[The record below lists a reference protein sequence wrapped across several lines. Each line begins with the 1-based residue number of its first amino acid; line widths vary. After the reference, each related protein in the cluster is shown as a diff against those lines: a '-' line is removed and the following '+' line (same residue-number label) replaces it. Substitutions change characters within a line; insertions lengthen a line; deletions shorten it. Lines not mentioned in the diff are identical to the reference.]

1 MIGFLSGIFKWWR
14 VIAVVAVL
22 LAVGGSIY
30 AVYRYVDNL
39 QTENVR
45 LAAENSTLVANMA
58 QLENALESQ
67 QNTIDSLQEDIE
79 LQGRLLTRTSRDFQE
94 ARDAVS
100 RLRERLS
107 EHELGFLASERPG
120 LVENII
126 NDASDEI
133 SRCFEIASGSPL
145 TQEELDATLPSEIN
159 SECPEL
165 ANPNYRGDQ

>member
-1 MIGFLSGIFKWWR
+1 MISFLSSTFKWWR
-14 VIAVVAVL
+14 IIATVAAL
-22 LAVGGSIY
+22 LSIGGSIY

-45 LAAENSTLVANMA
+45 LAAENSTLVTNVA

-79 LQGRLLTRTSRDFQE
+79 LQGRLLTRTNRDFQE

-100 RLRERLS
+100 QLRNQLS

-145 TQEELDATLPSEIN
+145 TQEEIDATSPGEIN